1 MKIQLLNSISPIIYE
16 ELPERYEVG
25 EEVAGPDAI
34 LVRSADMHAMEP
46 VSYTHLDVYKRQA
59 DIDTALRFKIKNYI
73 LNYSLICAHRIGDS
87 VSENWVNYIEYGTT
101 DLSLIHI
108 FPA

>member
-34 LVRSADMHAMEP
+34 LVRSADMHAMELPAGLKAIGRAGAGTNNIP
-46 VSYTHLDVYKRQA
+46 VEK
-59 DIDTALRFKIKNYI
+59 
-73 LNYSLICAHRIGDS
+73 CAEAGI
-87 VSENWVNYIEYGTT
+87 V
-101 DLSLIHI
+101 
-108 FPA
+108 

>member
-34 LVRSADMHAMEP
+34 LVRSADMHAMELPAGLAVPAP
-46 VSYTHLDVYKRQA
+46 VPTTSRWKSARRR
-59 DIDTALRFKIKNYI
+59 ALWSSIRRA
-73 LNYSLICAHRIGDS
+73 LTPTPCAS
-87 VSENWVNYIEYGTT
+87 W
-101 DLSLIHI
+101 
-108 FPA
+108 